1 MQDRSTDFE
10 FLPIDVSLGR
20 CRRYY
25 AKIITGSAYTAI
37 GSGFIGTTTTAP
49 AYIKYPEAMRG
60 LPTVTQSGLGVHH
73 NAFNLNTITAINSA
87 EVGKDSALVQ
97 FAVASGLTVGQA
109 MVITGNANSSA
120 YIDFS
125 IEL

>member
-1 MQDRSTDFE
+1 LQDRSTDFE

-25 AKIITGSAYTAI
+25 AKIIADSVYNAI
-37 GSGFIGTTTTAP
+37 GSGFSGTTTLAT
-49 AYIKYPEAMRG
+49 AYIKYPVAMRAS
-60 LPTVTQSGLGVHH
+60 PTVSQSGLAVHYG
-73 NAFNLNTITAINSA
+73 AFNVNAITAITA
-87 EVGKDSALVQ
+87 GDFGKDTALVQ
-97 FAVASGLTVGQA
+97 FSVASGLTVGQA
-109 MVITGNANSSA
+109 HLIIGNNNASA